1 MLTPS
6 EKPPMRL
13 PAGQYFGQT
22 ASTFSTPSFH
32 LSESHYE
39 QRQRLPLHE
48 HENAHFC
55 FVARGSYT
63 ELLEGRLIE
72 RRAGDLMFY
81 PPGQPHAENHRDQNR
96 HFLIELAPRLIS
108 AALAA
113 RIPMHVP
120 REIHGRTARTIVS
133 RLYREFAEPDDVSAL
148 AAEALL
154 LELLAA
160 TGRQTIPS
168 ASGAPWLRRVE
179 EALRTRFAEP
189 IGLHDAAAIAGVHP
203 VHVARV
209 FRRQHGCSIGEF
221 VRRARIDAARSELAD
236 GNASIAE
243 IALRLGFADQS
254 HFHRTFKRITGLT
267 PSEFRA
273 RTR

>member
-1 MLTPS
+1 MH
-6 EKPPMRL
+6 L
-13 PAGQYFGQT
+13 PAGQYFGRT
-22 ASTFSTPSFH
+22 ISTFSTSSFH

-39 QRQRLPLHE
+39 ERQRLPLHA

-55 FVARGSYT
+55 FVARGSYI
-63 ELLEGRLIE
+63 ERLDGRLVE
-72 RRAGDLMFY
+72 RRPCDLMFY
-81 PPGQPHAENHRDQNR
+81 PAGQAHAEDHRDRNR
-96 HFLIELAPRLIS
+96 HFLIEVSPRLV
-108 AALAA
+108 AAAAAA
-113 RIPMHVP
+113 RVPMDVP
-120 REIHGRTARTIVS
+120 RDIRGAVPRTLIS
-133 RLYREFAEPDDVSAL
+133 RLYREFAEPDGISSL

-154 LELLAA
+154 LELLAT
-160 TGRQTIPS
+160 TGRQSIPR

-189 IGLHDAAAIAGVHP
+189 IGLEDAAAIAGVHK
-203 VHVARV
+203 VHVARI

-221 VRRARIDAARSELAD
+221 VRRARIDAARSELAH
-236 GNASIAE
+236 GHASIVE

>member
-1 MLTPS
+1 MLTPGDNA
-6 EKPPMRL
+6 PMRL

-22 ASTFSTPSFH
+22 ASTFATPSFH
-32 LSESHYE
+32 LSESQYE
-39 QRQRLPLHE
+39 QRERLPLHA

-55 FVARGSYT
+55 FVDRGSYT
-63 ELLEGRLIE
+63 ELLDGRLIE

-81 PPGQPHAENHRDQNR
+81 PAGQPHAEDHRDQNR
-96 HFLIELAPRLIS
+96 HFLIELTPRLIS
-108 AALAA
+108 AAVAV
-113 RIPMHVP
+113 RIPMHAP
-120 REIHGRTARTIVS
+120 REVRGRTARTIVS
-133 RLYREFAEPDDVSAL
+133 RLYRECTDPDGVSAL

-160 TGRQTIPS
+160 TGRQTMPR

-179 EALRTRFAEP
+179 EALRTRFTEP
-189 IGLHDAAAIAGVHP
+189 IGLDDAAAIAGVHP

-221 VRRARIDAARSELAD
+221 VRRARIDAARTELAD
-236 GNASIAE
+236 GNVSIAE

>member
-1 MLTPS
+1 
-6 EKPPMRL
+6 MRL

-22 ASTFSTPSFH
+22 ASSFSTPSFH

-39 QRQRLPLHE
+39 PQQRLPLHA

-63 ELLEGRLIE
+63 ELLEGRCIQ

-81 PPGQPHAENHRDQNR
+81 PAGQPHAENHRDQNR
-96 HFLIELAPRLIS
+96 HFLIELTPRLIS
-108 AALAA
+108 DPISA
-113 RIPMHVP
+113 PQ
-120 REIHGRTARTIVS
+120 EIRGRTARTIVS

-160 TGRQTIPS
+160 MGRQTIPR

-189 IGLHDAAAIAGVHP
+189 IGLHEAAAVAGVHP

-209 FRRQHGCSIGEF
+209 FRRHHGCSIGEF

-236 GNASIAE
+236 GNSPIAE

-254 HFHRTFKRITGLT
+254 HFHRTFKNITGLT